1 MRSGPPLTRKKKT
14 TKTMKAVEINPD
26 DVSKIQYQLLFDEA
40 ILTEIQA
47 TGKEKK
53 NKKYSM
59 G

>member
-1 MRSGPPLTRKKKT
+1 
-14 TKTMKAVEINPD
+14 MKAVEINPD

-47 TGKEKK
+47 TRKEKK

-59 G
+59 R